1 MEELMQDKENNI
13 DLNNN
18 GIPDKFEYQ
27 EASDLVDFK
36 SQGNAFDNAYE
47 NEEQIKSAIPNYREY
62 QWYKEPNEG
71 YFYSLGQRIKDLIE
85 SNPEESKEMLEQIA
99 DTNPNISK
107 SDVEPL
113 IKEAE
118 QLTDDNPNND
128 EVDNQAIKEVSQ
140 KVFDKMTLDDIEK
153 VDAAAMKGEG
163 DYITVA
169 KDLGFDDEDDFL
181 YYFEQAGY
189 KPEDVENLTEEQ
201 REEIRKT
208 KNKDDKFTKLK
219 NFLSGFDINVN
230 TETPIQNDIQ
240 KEEKPFEGGSKPT
253 VGHSFLGGSGSGVI
267 SVPRGIKTNK
277 DVNNSNNVHSSAGGP
292 KTNVKVEEVDA
303 NTASMNGANKSEH
316 IDDTLDSLSFK
327 ETEYKKD
334 IKTDEQADL
343 PDGETWTENNDH
355 WELPDIKKMME
366 KQGGGTY
373 LPFKFTVE
381 NGELYVSQIGT
392 GRKLPFDEFLKAEP
406 FAGKQIIE
414 LMNGDK

>member
-36 SQGNAFDNAYE
+36 PQGNAFDNAYE

-71 YFYSLGQRIKDLIE
+71 YFYSLCQRIEDLVE
-85 SNPEESKEMLEQIA
+85 SNPEESKKMLEQIA
-99 DTNPNISK
+99 DTNPDISK

-113 IKEAE
+113 VKEAE

-128 EVDNQAIKEVSQ
+128 EVDNQAVKEVSQ
-140 KVFDKMTLDDIEK
+140 KIFDEMTLDDIEK
-153 VDAAAMKGEG
+153 ADAAAMKGEG

-303 NTASMNGANKSEH
+303 NTASMNGANDVEH
-316 IDDTLDSLSFK
+316 LDDTLDSLGF
-327 ETEYKKD
+327 KD
-334 IKTDEQADL
+334 IEHEENIKTNEQADL
-343 PDGETWTENNDH
+343 PNGETWTENNDH

-366 KQGGGTY
+366 EQGGGIY
-373 LPFKFTVE
+373 LPFKFTIE

-392 GRKLPFDEFLKAEP
+392 GRKLPFDDFLKVEPLAAKQMAETIN
-406 FAGKQIIE
+406 K
-414 LMNGDK
+414 N

>member
-36 SQGNAFDNAYE
+36 PQGNAFDNAYE

-62 QWYKEPNEG
+62 QWYKELNEG

-99 DTNPNISK
+99 DTNPDISK

-113 IKEAE
+113 VKEAE

-140 KVFDKMTLDDIEK
+140 KLFDEMTLDDIEK

-303 NTASMNGANKSEH
+303 NTASMNGANDVDH
-316 IDDTLDSLSFK
+316 LDDVLDSLGF
-327 ETEYKKD
+327 KD
-334 IKTDEQADL
+334 IEHEENIKTNEQADL
-343 PDGETWTENNDH
+343 PNGETWTENNDH

-366 KQGGGTY
+366 EQGGGIY
-373 LPFKFTVE
+373 LPFKFTIE

-392 GRKLPFDEFLKAEP
+392 GRKLPFDDFLKVEP
-406 FAGKQIIE
+406 LAAKQMVETI
-414 LMNGDK
+414 NKN

>member
-36 SQGNAFDNAYE
+36 PQGNAFDNAYE

-71 YFYSLGQRIKDLIE
+71 YFYSLCQRIEDLVE

-113 IKEAE
+113 VKEAE
-118 QLTDDNPNND
+118 QLTDENPNND
-128 EVDNQAIKEVSQ
+128 EVDNQAVKEVSQ
-140 KVFDKMTLDDIEK
+140 KIFDEMTLDDIEK
-153 VDAAAMKGEG
+153 ADAAAMKGEG

-303 NTASMNGANKSEH
+303 NTASMNGANDVEH
-316 IDDTLDSLSFK
+316 LDDVLDSLGF
-327 ETEYKKD
+327 KD
-334 IKTDEQADL
+334 IEHEENIKTNEQADL
-343 PDGETWTENNDH
+343 PNGETWTENNDH

-366 KQGGGTY
+366 EQGGGIY
-373 LPFKFTVE
+373 LPFKFTIE

-392 GRKLPFDEFLKAEP
+392 GRKLPFDDFLKVEPLAAKQMAETIN
-406 FAGKQIIE
+406 K
-414 LMNGDK
+414 N